1 MRFAVLGTGP
11 PPDHVAD
18 QDGAGLDWVTDG
30 EERRDHYVLYVLRGL
45 EGVDFGRLT
54 QRSIRDGR
62 YERALPTVTAPFA
75 WRGPVLVEDYR
86 FLAERAAGLP
96 KVGLPGPFTAID
108 NVADAAYGGDREEM
122 GFAIAAALR
131 QEVEAL
137 VEAGCRLVQFDDP
150 VLLRHP
156 VEAQAWGLRALE
168 ACFAGLE
175 DRATFVVHIC
185 CGYPDKPLE
194 REGISYKADADY
206 YAQVLDWLSDSR
218 LDVISIEGA
227 QSDLDLSVLQAAGD
241 KTVMLGVLDV
251 GTERVE
257 TVDEIVAHGREALRY
272 LPPQRLVL
280 GPDCGMLQLSQ
291 PAARAKLD
299 NMVAAARV
307 LNDSHP

>member
-1 MRFAVLGTGP
+1 
-11 PPDHVAD
+11 
-18 QDGAGLDWVTDG
+18 
-30 EERRDHYVLYVLRGL
+30 
-45 EGVDFGRLT
+45 
-54 QRSIRDGR
+54 
-62 YERALPTVTAPFA
+62 
-75 WRGPVLVEDYR
+75 
-86 FLAERAAGLP
+86 
-96 KVGLPGPFTAID
+96 
-108 NVADAAYGGDREEM
+108 
-122 GFAIAAALR
+122 
-131 QEVEAL
+131 
-137 VEAGCRLVQFDDP
+137 VQFDDP